1 MNLVLNRLGHVMS
14 LAVAESSGDP
24 LFDEAALDMIR
35 RSDPVPRPPAALTD
49 DTFSRSL
56 EVEFKA
62 RK

>member
-1 MNLVLNRLGHVMS
+1 MS
-14 LAVAESSGDP
+14 LVVAESSGDP

-35 RSDPVPRPPAALTD
+35 RSDPVPRPPAALPD

>member
-1 MNLVLNRLGHVMS
+1 
-14 LAVAESSGDP
+14 
-24 LFDEAALDMIR
+24 
-35 RSDPVPRPPAALTD
+35 VPRPPAALPD